1 MIKIFK
7 NVKILIPVFLIIV
20 ISLYFCCWVKKAQR
34 PNVLII
40 TIDALRPDHLSCYGY
55 KRDTSPNIDSL
66 AKEGVIF
73 KQAISQAAATHP
85 SNCSFFTSSYPYMHI
100 IGGESYLN
108 PAKISLANV
117 LNNAGYKTIFL
128 TDYSTIIGAIKGFS
142 NEFDF
147 YIPLNENEP
156 EKVTDSALNV
166 LTENRNKKFF
176 LWVYYF
182 GTHENYGGFSEYSR
196 RYYNDGLVGKKDIEI
211 QPDYSSE
218 IFGVIPKCLEDN
230 GITDISY
237 YIAKYDG
244 RLKLIDYQIGLIL
257 KKLKELKIDK
267 NTIVILLADHGESLE
282 EHNLYF
288 QHTNNL
294 YDISLKV
301 PLILKYPKL
310 IPQNKEIISQVRLID
325 VMPTIIDVL
334 KIKPNSNFGMEGK
347 SLLSLILDDNP
358 LTEPYAFGDL
368 DNWLYSIRTEN
379 WKLIFID
386 RQLKKDTYW
395 IEYYKNDYEFYNLK
409 DDPYETMD
417 LASAG
422 GDKFLFLKE
431 KLDKYVKQAR
441 VYQIKLRK
449 EINPDIEIWNEDR
462 RKKLRSLGYLQ

>member
-1 MIKIFK
+1 MKVFK
-7 NVKILIPVFLIIV
+7 NVKILMSVFLIIV
-20 ISLYFCCWVKKAQR
+20 ISLYFCCWVKKVQR

-40 TIDALRPDHLSCYGY
+40 TVDALRPDHLNCYGY

-66 AKEGVIF
+66 AKGGVIF
-73 KQAISQAAATHP
+73 KQVISQAAWTHP

-108 PAKISLANV
+108 PAKISLAKV

-128 TDYSTIIGAIKGFS
+128 TDYPTVIGAIKGFN
-142 NEFDF
+142 NEFDS
-147 YIPLNENEP
+147 YITFNENEL
-156 EKVTDSALNV
+156 EKVTDFALDI

-182 GTHENYGGFSEYSR
+182 GTHESYGGFSEYSR
-196 RYYNDGLVGKKDIEI
+196 RFYNDNLVGKRDIEI
-211 QPDYSSE
+211 QPDYASAP
-218 IFGVIPKCLEDN
+218 FGVIPKCVEDR

-244 RLKLIDYQIGLIL
+244 QLKLIDDQIGLIL
-257 KKLKELKIDK
+257 KKLKELKIDR
-267 NTIVILLADHGESLE
+267 NTIVILLADHGESLG

-301 PLILKYPKL
+301 PLIVKYPKL
-310 IPQNKEIISQVRLID
+310 IPQNKEIKSQVRLID

-334 KIKPNSNFGMEGK
+334 KINPNSNSDMEGK
-347 SLLSLILDDNP
+347 SLLPLMLDDH
-358 LTEPYAFGDL
+358 LSTEPYAFSDL
-368 DNWLYSIRTEN
+368 DNWIFSIRTEN

-386 RQLKKDTYW
+386 RQLKKDSCW
-395 IEYYKNDYEFYNLK
+395 IKYYKNDYELYDLK
-409 DDPYETMD
+409 ADPYETRN
-417 LASAG
+417 LTSVG

-431 KLDKYVKQAR
+431 KLDKYIEQAR

-449 EINPDIEIWNEDR
+449 EINPGTEVWNEDR